1 MLTDDC
7 RSELV
12 NRIIPFW
19 SALCDREHGGFYGR
33 VENDLTVDRTADKGV
48 ILNSRILWF
57 FSNCFLVLGDRKCL
71 DMAAH
76 AYRFLR
82 DCCYDGEYGG
92 VYWMMRYDGTPSD
105 TLKHSYNL
113 AFAIYGLSSYFD
125 ASGDKEA
132 LDLAMTLFG
141 TVEERAAD
149 EYGYKEAFTR
159 EWQPAENGELSE
171 NGIAAERTMNTLLHL
186 NEAYTELYR
195 VSGNGRVAERMRRQ
209 LEIIDEKII
218 DHENSRLRVFFDDR
232 MNVLGDIH
240 SYGHD
245 IEYTWLADRACR
257 ILGDRELIERFGKSG
272 LKIAESIYGTAFENG
287 ALNNERDGEKID
299 KKRVWW
305 VQAEAVVGF
314 LNAYEKS
321 GDEKFLEAA
330 REILRYIGEYI
341 TDKREG
347 GGEWFGEIDFET
359 NTPLGRVR
367 MVDAWKCPYHNG
379 RMCLEILTRR
389 ID

>member
-1 MLTDDC
+1 MLTNEC
-7 RSELV
+7 RSELE

-19 SALCDREHGGFYGR
+19 SALCDTEHGGFYGR
-33 VENDLTVDRTADKGV
+33 VENDLSVDKKADKGV

-57 FSNCFLVLGDRKCL
+57 FSNCYLVLKSEKSL
-71 DMAAH
+71 EMAAH

-82 DCCYDGEYGG
+82 DKCFDSELGG
-92 VYWMMRYDGTPSD
+92 VYWMMKYDGTPSD
-105 TLKHSYNL
+105 TLKHSYNI
-113 AFAIYGLSSYFD
+113 AFAIYALSSYFD

-132 LDLAMTLFG
+132 LSLAVTLFD
-141 TVEERAAD
+141 TVEEKAAD
-149 EYGYKEAFTR
+149 EYGYKEAFSR
-159 EWQPAENGELSE
+159 DWNPVSNGELSE
-171 NGIAAERTMNTLLHL
+171 NGIMADKTMNTLLHL

-195 VSGNGRVAERMRRQ
+195 VSGSEKVADRMRRQ
-209 LEIIDEKII
+209 LEIVDEKVI
-218 DHENSRLRVFFDDR
+218 DHENNRLKVFFDDK

-257 ILGDRELIERFGKSG
+257 VLGDNELIERFKRSG
-272 LKIAESIYGTAFENG
+272 LKIAENILNTAFENG
-287 ALNNERDGEKID
+287 ALNNERDKDKID
-299 KKRVWW
+299 KKRIWW

-314 LNAYEKS
+314 LNAYSNS
-321 GDEKFLEAA
+321 GEQKYLDAA
-330 REILRYIGEYI
+330 HTIKQYINDYIL
-341 TDKREG
+341 DKREG
-347 GGEWFGEIDFET
+347 GGDWFGEVDFQT
-359 NTPLGRVR
+359 NTPLSTVR